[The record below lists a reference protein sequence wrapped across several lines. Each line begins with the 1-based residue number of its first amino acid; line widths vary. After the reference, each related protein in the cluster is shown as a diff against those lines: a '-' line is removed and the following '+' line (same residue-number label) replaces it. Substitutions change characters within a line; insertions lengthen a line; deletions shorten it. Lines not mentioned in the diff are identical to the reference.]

1 MSESKNN
8 HLLEIH
14 RSISVL
20 IKRPLLKLLILRGRK
35 YTLNSYIAIL
45 YVREVLE
52 QLINNHRTRKIDKD
66 PWKHISPFS
75 FLQAKIKKKPQSA
88 IKVTICHVKLKKKKI

>member
-66 PWKHISPFS
+66 P
-75 FLQAKIKKKPQSA
+75 
-88 IKVTICHVKLKKKKI
+88 